1 MLHQRIRAV
10 TERTGTAMRHCT
22 AMQEASGFYAGLRAD
37 MERAAVRIMAQLEHD
52 ISVEGE
58 EFLEQLKPRTRVDLF
73 LFYKECLVNISRH
86 SGATQF
92 STRLRAGPREIH
104 LAVRDN
110 GHGIGE
116 SRGNGIP
123 SSLKRRARLL
133 GARVAVESPV
143 TGGTCITLKLR
154 TQRWGRRK

>member
-22 AMQEASGFYAGLRAD
+22 AMQEASGLYAGLRAD

-110 GHGIGE
+110 GHPTISSTTTSSCRRPARASAG
-116 SRGNGIP
+116 
-123 SSLKRRARLL
+123 SSLSAEMQEFSTT
-133 GARVAVESPV
+133 A
-143 TGGTCITLKLR
+143 
-154 TQRWGRRK
+154 